1 MRNIEKKY
9 TVDVLLSAEDIQ
21 KRVSEVALQISK
33 DFKDKEVLLISVLN
47 GSFIFSADLIR
58 KMKIKCKIDF
68 ISLSSYAGA
77 HSQGKV
83 KILSDFKENIVG
95 KDVIIIEDILDTGVT
110 LDFLKKEIALK
121 KPKSVTTCVLL
132 DKKCARKMEV
142 DIEYSCFEI
151 GNNFVVGYGIDYNG
165 LFRGLS
171 HIGILKESAK

>member
-1 MRNIEKKY
+1 MNTKDKY
-9 TVDVLLSAEDIQ
+9 IVDILLSEGEIRR
-21 KRVSEVALQISK
+21 RVSEVALQISK

-58 KMKIKCKIDF
+58 KMEIKCKIDF
-68 ISLSSYAGA
+68 ISLSSYIGT

-83 KILSDFKENIVG
+83 KILLDFKESIAG

-110 LDFLKKEIALK
+110 LDFLKKEIAFK
-121 KPKSVTTCVLL
+121 KPKSITTCVLL
-132 DKKCARKMEV
+132 DKKCMRKTEV

-151 GNNFVVGYGIDYNG
+151 GNDFVVGYGIDYNG

-171 HIGILKESAK
+171 HIGILKESAQ